1 MSLQRT
7 QVMAWVLMS
16 LVAAAA
22 AAKKAP
28 TRQYKQ
34 ILPDKYVTEKQV
46 TQQQK
51 HSASHMVLTG
61 ISKNQDYQLPGSL
74 DAEQIAS
81 AYLQDLIG
89 QQPQQKSA
97 DIQWQQTGIYQ
108 GASVTTVRFKQV
120 HQGYDVFGGEISVS
134 INASGKVVFATH
146 EVFAIQGLENHKQRI
161 SDPQAKQIVADYFKH
176 PVAAAKTDMTEQLV
190 IYPHANGAKWAYQ
203 MDYQFNKGRGYW
215 QLLIDANDGS
225 VIRAADQLHYVD
237 APGQVFD
244 PDPLSSAGQEYG
256 GGLEDNNDQTTPELN
271 QQLKAVTLDVLNQ
284 NGRFFLTNQWAE
296 SMDIDAPFEG
306 DFSQPSN
313 NFNYHRGENSFE
325 AVNVLYHISE
335 YLDYVNNN
343 LDLNVQP
350 YHYSTGVRYDS
361 HAYDGADNS
370 SYNPGN
376 GRLEFG
382 EGCVDDAED
391 ADVIIHELGHGIHD
405 WVTLGGMSNLTDGLS
420 EGFGDYVAQS
430 YSRSRPGYQWGPNDA
445 HYNYVFSWDGHNV
458 CWDGRTTNYNRV
470 YPSGLTGRIHD
481 DGQIW
486 STCLMKV
493 WDELGR
499 DKTDSMVIEG
509 LSMTNSST
517 NQAEAAQA
525 VLQAAAELRYT
536 SDLGF
541 IADTFNSCGYDV
553 EAINEF
559 AVSIDVSSDPQVLGS
574 LVTFN
579 ANIAGG
585 TAPYDYQWD
594 INGDGITDSTA
605 ATVTVT
611 YAQVQ
616 QFDVSVAVAG
626 SAGGSGNA
634 SLPVNLAGAVVEF
647 NAAGINPPN
656 LTQVC
661 GNNDAVVDPGE
672 RWQATVS
679 VENIGDRSASD
690 VYLALAKNRNAIS
703 ALNQDNY
710 GNSVALCD
718 RSFVDIS
725 GSGSLLNWQAAGTQY
740 PAADEGSVLIQL
752 SQAIDHYGES
762 VSQLRASTNG
772 YFSTSANASG
782 GDWDNDCPL
791 PATPDQDNIGG
802 RIAVMHDDL
811 QDAVFY
817 HQFFL
822 SCPRPSDT
830 GGNLSCEVFQWS
842 DVDLLDTP
850 SVESFD
856 IQAIL
861 YPTTSQW
868 VFQYAGT
875 GFDGSF
881 STTGMQNAA
890 ASDGLT
896 FACNSAGSLNDVE
909 AICLFNKDHQ
919 VIADNNSW
927 LVVETPVIAVGNL
940 SVGASQSVDV
950 AFAVAEDAACGST
963 YGINHEASV
972 FNQGFNAGYT
982 NIITGELGNNGSCQV
997 VTSCGVGATANLSVS
1012 NNISPQNGLWW
1023 NPARSGN
1030 GVDLHVSDQA
1040 SLLYVMYTGNPDRSP
1055 AWYIANDADSHHNQ
1069 YHNQVLAVNFVGG
1082 YAANNQQINVVG
1094 SSNTTFISPTEA
1106 IQVRRINGQLSAE
1119 KLLVDQFAASP
1130 TPNMHTGHY
1139 FSPAE
1144 NGWGQS
1150 VITLGGTRV
1159 VISYIY
1165 DVLGNPFWTISS
1177 GANDASEK
1185 TVVTADTFCPHC
1197 PSMPIEVDTIGTL
1210 RMQFN
1215 GQTDGVIDAY
1225 NISYPSGASTPAA
1238 YWETTNL
1245 PIINLVPNDNQ

>member
-22 AAKKAP
+22 VAKKAP

-34 ILPDKYVTEKQV
+34 ILPEKYVTEKQV

-51 HSASHMVLTG
+51 QKTSHMVLTG
-61 ISKNQDYQLPGSL
+61 ISKNQDFQLPGSL

-81 AYLQDLIG
+81 AYLQALIG

-146 EVFAIQGLENHKQRI
+146 ELFAIEGLENHKQRI
-161 SDPQAKQIVADYFKH
+161 SDPQARQVVADYFKH
-176 PVAAAKTDMTEQLV
+176 PVATAKADMTEQLV

-203 MDYQFNKGRGYW
+203 IDYQFNMGRGYW

-284 NGRFFLTNQWAE
+284 NGTFFLTNQWAE
-296 SMDIDAPFEG
+296 SMDIDTPNDG

-325 AVNVLYHISE
+325 AVNVFYHISE
-335 YLDYVNNN
+335 YLDYVNND
-343 LDLNVQP
+343 LGLNVQP
-350 YHYSTGVRYDS
+350 YQFASGVKFDA
-361 HAYDGADNS
+361 HGDDGADNS
-370 SYNPGN
+370 FYSSSGV
-376 GRLEFG
+376 LVFG

-405 WVTLGGMSNLTDGLS
+405 WVTLGGLSQVDGLS
-420 EGFGDYVAQS
+420 EGLGDYFAQS
-430 YSRSRPGYQWGPNDA
+430 YSRSRPGFQWVPNDA

-458 CWDGRTTNYNRV
+458 CWPGRTTNYNRV
-470 YPSGLTGRIHD
+470 YPAGLIGRIHE

-499 DKTDSMVIEG
+499 DKTDAMVIEG
-509 LSMTNSST
+509 ISMTNSNSS
-517 NQAEAAQA
+517 QADAAQA
-525 VLQAAAELRYT
+525 VLQAAAELGYT
-536 SDLGF
+536 GDLGF
-541 IADTFNSCGYDV
+541 IVDTFNSCGYDV

-559 AVSIDVSSDPQVLGS
+559 AVSIDASSNPQDLGS
-574 LVTFN
+574 PVTFS

-585 TAPYDYQWD
+585 TAPYSYQWD
-594 INGDGITDSTA
+594 INGDGAIDGTA
-605 ATVTVT
+605 ASITAK
-611 YAQVQ
+611 YAEAYSG
-616 QFDVSVAVAG
+616 DISVAVQDSTNGTGTGTRAVSING
-626 SAGGSGNA
+626 PKID
-634 SLPVNLAGAVVEF
+634 LLDVVNIRE
-647 NAAGINPPN
+647 N
-656 LTQVC
+656 LDQVC
-661 GNNDAVVDPGE
+661 GNNDSIIDPGE
-672 RWQATVS
+672 RWRTM
-679 VENIGDRSASD
+679 VEAKNTGSLTANDG
-690 VYLALAKNRNAIS
+690 YLAFAKNRNEFMPLSSDDFGNSIASCERSFIDIS
-703 ALNQDNY
+703 A
-710 GNSVALCD
+710 
-718 RSFVDIS
+718 S
-725 GSGSLLNWQAAGTQY
+725 GTLLNWQAAGSQY
-740 PAADEGSVLIQL
+740 PANDEGSVLIQM
-752 SQAIDHYGES
+752 QENFDFYGQS
-762 VSQLRASTNG
+762 IGFMRASTNG
-772 YFSTSANASG
+772 YLSTAANANG
-782 GDWDNDCPL
+782 GDWDNDCNL
-791 PATPDQDNIGG
+791 PVTPNQDNTGG
-802 RIAVMHDDL
+802 RIAPMHDDL
-811 QDAVFY
+811 IGAQFY
-817 HQFFL
+817 HQYFT
-822 SCPRPSDT
+822 SCPRLAET
-830 GGNLSCEVFQWS
+830 GGEQPCEIFMWKGA
-842 DVDLLDTP
+842 DLLDTP
-850 SVESFD
+850 ATESID
-856 IQAIL
+856 IEAIF
-861 YPTTSQW
+861 YSITSQW

-875 GFDGSF
+875 GLDSSG
-881 STTGMQNAA
+881 STTGMQNAT
-890 ASDGLT
+890 ASDGLNY
-896 FACNSAGSLNDVE
+896 ACNNSNSLNTTE
-909 AICLFNKDHQ
+909 AVCIYSKFYQ
-919 VIADNNSW
+919 PSADNLFWYSLEN
-927 LVVETPVIAVGNL
+927 PVIDLGDLAVN
-940 SVGASQSVDV
+940 ASQAENIS
-950 AFAVAEDAACGST
+950 FAIAEDAPCGEPFS
-963 YGINHEASV
+963 INHEASV
-972 FNQGFNAGYT
+972 FKTGYNAGQPA
-982 NIITGELGNNGSCQV
+982 ILSSQVGNNGVCSV
-997 VTSCGVGATANLSVS
+997 VTNCGVGTENDLARS
-1012 NNISPQNGLWW
+1012 NNIDPQNGLWW
-1023 NPARSGN
+1023 NPIRSGN
-1030 GVDLHVSDQA
+1030 GVDLHVMNDSI
-1040 SLLYVMYTGNPDRSP
+1040 LLYVMYTGNPDRTP
-1055 AWYIANDADSHHNQ
+1055 AWYIANDAFSSHNQ
-1069 YHNQVLAVNFVGG
+1069 FYNNIYQVSYPGG
-1082 YAANNQQINVVG
+1082 YSSNNQLVVDVG
-1094 SSNTTFISPTEA
+1094 YSNTTFINPGEA
-1106 IQVRRINGQLSAE
+1106 IQVRRIKGELSAE
-1119 KLLVDQFAASP
+1119 KIEVDQFAASP

-1150 VITLGGTRV
+1150 VITLGDTRV

-1185 TVVTADTFCPHC
+1185 TVITADTFCPHC
-1197 PSMPIEVDTIGTL
+1197 PAMPIEVDTIGTL

-1245 PIINLVPNDNQ
+1245 PIINLVPNDDP

>member
-28 TRQYKQ
+28 TRQFKQ
-34 ILPDKYVTEKQV
+34 ILPENHF

-51 HSASHMVLTG
+51 QRDNHMVLSG
-61 ISKNQDYQLPGSL
+61 ISRNQHFQLPGSL

-89 QQPQQKSA
+89 KQPQQKSA

-146 EVFAIQGLENHKQRI
+146 ELFAIEGLENHKQRI
-161 SDPQAKQIVADYFKH
+161 SDPQAKQVVADYFKH
-176 PVAAAKTDMTEQLV
+176 PVATAKADMTEQLV

-203 MDYQFNKGRGYW
+203 IDYQFNQGRGYW

-256 GGLEDNNDQTTPELN
+256 GGLVDNNDLTTPELN

-284 NGRFFLTNQWAE
+284 NGTFFLTNEWAE
-296 SMDIDAPFEG
+296 SLDLDTPNDG

-325 AVNVLYHISE
+325 AVNVFYHISE
-335 YLDYVNNN
+335 YLDYVNN
-343 LDLNVQP
+343 DLGLSVRP
-350 YHYSTGVRYDS
+350 YQFGSGVKFDA
-361 HAYDGADNS
+361 HGDDGADNS
-370 SYNPGN
+370 YYNSTGV
-376 GRLEFG
+376 LVFG

-405 WVTLGGMSNLTDGLS
+405 WVTLGGLSQVDGLS
-420 EGFGDYVAQS
+420 EGLGDYFAQS
-430 YSRSRPGYQWGPNDA
+430 YSRSRPGFQWGPNDA
-445 HYNYVFSWDGHNV
+445 HYNHVFSWDGHNE
-458 CWDGRTTNYNRV
+458 CWGGRTTNYNRA
-470 YPSGLTGRIHD
+470 YPAGLVGQIHT

-493 WDELGR
+493 WDELGQ

-509 LSMTNSST
+509 ISMTNSNTS
-517 NQAEAAQA
+517 QADAAQA
-525 VLQAAAELRYT
+525 VLQAAAELGYT
-536 SDLGF
+536 SDLDF
-541 IADTFNSCGYDV
+541 IADTFNACGYDV

-559 AVSIDVSSDPQVLGS
+559 AVSIEASSNPQVIGS
-574 LVTFN
+574 AVTFS

-585 TAPYDYQWD
+585 TAPYSYQWD

-605 ATVTVT
+605 ATVTAT

-672 RWQATVS
+672 RWQAAVS

-690 VYLALAKNRNAIS
+690 VYLALAKNRNAIT

-710 GNSVALCD
+710 GNSVSLCD
-718 RSFVDIS
+718 RSFIDIS
-725 GSGSLLNWQAAGTQY
+725 NSGNLLSWQADGSGF
-740 PAADEGSVLIQL
+740 PANDEGSVLIQL
-752 SQAIDHYGES
+752 SAAFDHYGES
-762 VSQLRASTNG
+762 VNQLRASTNG
-772 YFSTSANASG
+772 YFSTSANANG

-791 PATPDQDNIGG
+791 PATPNQDNVGG
-802 RIAVMHDDL
+802 RIAALHGDL
-811 QDAVFY
+811 RSADFY
-817 HQFFL
+817 HQFFAN
-822 SCPRPSDT
+822 CPRAADT
-830 GGNLSCEVFQWS
+830 GGSLACEVFQWDGA
-842 DVDLLDTP
+842 DVFGDAM
-850 SVESFD
+850 VENID

-861 YPTTSQW
+861 YPATSQW

-890 ASDGLT
+890 ASDGLN
-896 FACNSAGSLNDVE
+896 FACNSAGSLNDAE
-909 AICLFNKDHQ
+909 AICLFNKNHQ
-919 VIADNNSW
+919 AIADDNSW
-927 LVVETPVIAVGNL
+927 LVVETPVIGVGNL
-940 SVGASQSVDV
+940 SVGASQAVDV
-950 AFAVAEDAACGST
+950 GFAIAEDAACGST

-997 VTSCGVGATANLSVS
+997 VTSCGVGTTANLSVS

-1069 YHNQVLAVNFVGG
+1069 YHNQVLEVNFVGG

-1094 SSNTTFISPTEA
+1094 SSNTTFISATEA

-1119 KLLVDQFAASP
+1119 KLVVDQFAASP

-1177 GANDASEK
+1177 GANDAAEK

-1197 PSMPIEVDTIGTL
+1197 PAMPIEVDAIGTL

-1215 GQTDGVIDAY
+1215 DQTDGVIDAY
-1225 NISYPSGASTPAA
+1225 NISYPSGATTPAA
-1238 YWETTNL
+1238 YWEATNL
-1245 PIINLVPNDNQ
+1245 PIINLVPNDNP